1 MSWFGNLI
9 GDILDPIG
17 LFHTTSSQQ
26 KTDNQWEA
34 NYNLQLRALQD
45 QENAFTY
52 QQQYDKW
59 AQNFAESQD
68 AFSREAFNKQF
79 QLSSSPVSS
88 VVKDG
93 ASVGV
98 NPMAA
103 LGQNAGSASYS
114 SSGVPSSNT
123 GNGFG
128 ASPVSPINNM
138 GSIISALGSVD
149 SASIGA
155 SQAERLESR
164 SS

>member
-88 VVKDG
+88 VVKK
-93 ASVGV
+93 
-98 NPMAA
+98 
-103 LGQNAGSASYS
+103 
-114 SSGVPSSNT
+114 
-123 GNGFG
+123 
-128 ASPVSPINNM
+128 
-138 GSIISALGSVD
+138 
-149 SASIGA
+149 
-155 SQAERLESR
+155 
-164 SS
+164 